1 MTNFFIFSC
10 TTFICVRCCEE
21 SMSDAW
27 FGCDTFLSQTKRPIK
42 RFNASI
48 FLGLVIKYFYTVIET
63 VFCTVICHIPLHLPW
78 FMRGKEKEIN
88 RNETKDSR
96 DVWLTAHTDSTSI
109 ILHFAN
115 TISPCWENKQLLKDC
130 KKVRRPVPLQSTASN
145 FETFWRKKFNANI

>member
-10 TTFICVRCCEE
+10 TAFICVRCCRE

-78 FMRGKEKEIN
+78 FMPNTEKRNKSE
-88 RNETKDSR
+88 RNEGFSGC
-96 DVWLTAHTDSTSI
+96 LTNGTMRFDFHY
-109 ILHFAN
+109 FAFRK
-115 TISPCWENKQLLKDC
+115 TISTCWENKQLRRIGKRFEDWSRC
-130 KKVRRPVPLQSTASN
+130 NRRPRISGTSGEL
-145 FETFWRKKFNANI
+145 K